1 MNPRSDKTSIAFD
14 FDHADAPG
22 LVYGALSPFADR
34 GINLLKIESRPTGKG
49 MGNYIFLLDFEGQ
62 IDEKHVQEAINELRK
77 HTSTFKVFGS
87 YPRATGLSVK

>member
-1 MNPRSDKTSIAFD
+1 
-14 FDHADAPG
+14 
-22 LVYGALSPFADR
+22 
-34 GINLLKIESRPTGKG
+34 
-49 MGNYIFLLDFEGQ
+49 NYIFLLDFEGQ